1 MFVYGIATVLLIAAK
16 IAATAIENVNAK
28 IAHQAAISHG
38 VTRRRYNMKVIGD
51 YVVVKHRNG
60 RQKAIPIDRY
70 RRFRRIRS
78 ICSVLG
84 AIGSML
90 LICGA
95 TYDMNR
101 PETAYAVMIQ
111 CVIAILLLIACI
123 VAAVGRS
130 D

>member
-1 MFVYGIATVLLIAAK
+1 MFVYGIVTMYLIAAK
-16 IAATAIENVNAK
+16 IAATAIKNANAK
-28 IAHQAAISHG
+28 IAHGVANLHG
-38 VTRRRYNMKVIGD
+38 VTRRRYNMKVIGN
-51 YVVVKHRNG
+51 YVVVKRRNG

-70 RRFRRIRS
+70 RRLRRIRS
-78 ICSVLG
+78 VCSVLG

-111 CVIAILLLIACI
+111 CVIAVLLLIVCI